1 MQVKVPTTKFNRED
15 YPMFKKIAAI
25 AVAMMISSAGAAFA
39 DSHEKEI
46 TMKEIQERRTEI
58 VLANLPLDEA
68 EKAKF
73 DPAYAAYRT
82 EVVKLNERLIN
93 LVQTFADEFESAS
106 DERIETIMRE
116 GVEARKNHLDT
127 FEAAIG
133 IRKTFRLYQIENKL
147 DSIIS
152 IQLAAAVPLIP
163 AD

>member
-1 MQVKVPTTKFNRED
+1 
-15 YPMFKKIAAI
+15 MFKKIAAL

-39 DSHEKEI
+39 DTHSEEI

-58 VLANLPLDEA
+58 VLANLPLDDA

-73 DPAYAAYRT
+73 DPAYTAYRT
-82 EVVKLNERLIN
+82 EVVKLNERLIS

-116 GVEARKNHLDT
+116 ANSIRDGRVEARKNHLDT